1 MELSLLGYV
10 TGQRRARGAVILP
23 FPLIE
28 AIESGLFLLPE
39 VAEGLS
45 RVAIP
50 GIEGRLTPVSHP
62 LANIVG
68 HARLEARRGAMA
80 IDRVMRLFA
89 QDARA
94 FSWRVG
100 PASTPLELGRHLI
113 AAGMERAESLSGM
126 VLTDLDVSRPVPLDV
141 RIHEASRENL
151 AQVVDLIAQG
161 YPAPRKLATI
171 LGSAFLHPC
180 AQTAQVIGVYLAFVK
195 DRSDP
200 VAVGVSFYFPH
211 RPIVMLGGAATLAKF
226 RGRGIYQCLI
236 AHRLREAKKRG
247 VRSAVMQAVRTTS
260 APISRRLGFR
270 EACEIE
276 VYTWPPTQ

>member
-1 MELSLLGYV
+1 V
-10 TGQRRARGAVILP
+10 TVP

-45 RVAIP
+45 WLAIP

-68 HARLEARRGAMA
+68 HARLETRRTATA
-80 IDRVMRLFA
+80 IDRVMRVFT

-126 VLTDLDVSRPVPLDV
+126 VLSDLDVSVPVPGDV

-151 AQVVDLIAQG
+151 AQVIDLIAQG
-161 YPAPRKLATI
+161 YPAPGRLATI
-171 LGSAFLHPC
+171 LGSAFLQPS
-180 AQTAQVIGVYLAFVK
+180 AQTTPGIGVYLAFVR

-247 VRSAVMQAVRTTS
+247 ARSAVMQAVRTAS
-260 APISRRLGFR
+260 APISGRMGFQ
-270 EACEIE
+270 EASEIE
-276 VYTWPPTQ
+276 VYTWRPTR

>member
-1 MELSLLGYV
+1 MLTV
-10 TGQRRARGAVILP
+10 P
-23 FPLIE
+23 FSLIE

-45 RVAIP
+45 RIAIP

-68 HARLEARRGAMA
+68 HARLEARQAA
-80 IDRVMRLFA
+80 TVIDCVMRLFTR
-89 QDARA
+89 DARA

-100 PASTPLELGRHLI
+100 PASTPLKLGRHLI
-113 AAGMERAESLSGM
+113 AAGMEQMESLSGM
-126 VLTDLDVSRPVPLDV
+126 VLGDLEIPAPVPLDV
-141 RIHEASRENL
+141 RVHEASRENL

-161 YPAPRKLATI
+161 YPAPERLATI
-171 LGSAFLHPC
+171 LGSAFLQPS
-180 AQTAQVIGVYLAFVK
+180 AQTAPDI
-195 DRSDP
+195 SEP

-247 VRSAVMQAVRTTS
+247 VESAVIQAVRTAS
-260 APISRRLGFR
+260 APISRRLGFQ

-276 VYTWPPTQ
+276 VYTWPPTR

>member
-1 MELSLLGYV
+1 MLTV
-10 TGQRRARGAVILP
+10 P
-23 FPLIE
+23 FSLIE

-45 RVAIP
+45 RIAIP

-68 HARLEARRGAMA
+68 HARLEARQAAMV
-80 IDRVMRLFA
+80 IDCVMRLFTR
-89 QDARA
+89 DARA

-100 PASTPLELGRHLI
+100 PASTPLKLGRHLI
-113 AAGMERAESLSGM
+113 AAGMEQMESLSGM
-126 VLTDLDVSRPVPLDV
+126 VLGDLEIPAPVPLDV
-141 RIHEASRENL
+141 RVHEASRENL

-161 YPAPRKLATI
+161 YPAPERLATI
-171 LGSAFLHPC
+171 LGSAFLQPS
-180 AQTAQVIGVYLAFVK
+180 AQTAPDISVYLAFVG
-195 DRSDP
+195 DSSEP

-236 AHRLREAKKRG
+236 GHRLREAKKRG
-247 VRSAVMQAVRTTS
+247 VESAVIQAVRTAS
-260 APISRRLGFR
+260 APISRRLGFQ

-276 VYTWPPTQ
+276 VYTWPPTR